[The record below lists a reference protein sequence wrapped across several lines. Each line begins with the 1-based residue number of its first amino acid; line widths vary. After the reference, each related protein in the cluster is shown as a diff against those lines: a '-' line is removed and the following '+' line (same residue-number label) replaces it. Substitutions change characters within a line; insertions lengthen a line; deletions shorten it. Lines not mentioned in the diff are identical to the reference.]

1 MNSSIYIFGNMQ
13 QGYTQYPDDET
24 THEIFQNYALN
35 AKAPTQLAIHRNGT
49 LMYYGYLRMLEG
61 EQYIGLCVMLNNVML
76 TNISALFSLFE
87 HTIAQM
93 AELGFLIK
101 FGTDGSLMGNTE
113 HLYMS
118 PEEVSFVTEQL
129 RNAFER
135 QTTAPIPP
143 TNYSIPSDSVGKFTV
158 KDATGNILFSAYT
171 NGYTYVYKSEGY
183 NTVTMDSYQGVLAA
197 VNDENESLK
206 QQIDAL
212 KGASTSSHVDKSG
225 GAEKNL
231 LRGIVVVFAIIL
243 IGGGI
248 FAYQQV
254 KDNKDTQ
261 EQINH
266 TQELVTDLETQQQH
280 TENVQAPSR
289 ETTVREN
296 KSTGAH
302 STASLLHG
310 FVKDED
316 GYTNVRQGP
325 GTNYEIVTTIKD
337 GSMVYYTVY
346 NSKWNIVYDNYGNA
360 LGYMYY
366 NRIVQ
371 SNHTHNNTANNSQS
385 SNDGY
390 VTALSTRKL
399 NVGDIDGLT
408 NTDLTILRNMIYA
421 RHGYRFKRDD
431 LFQYFSQFFWYHPT
445 TSDMTTVSAQM
456 SDIEQYNVNFIK
468 SIEQ

>member
-13 QGYTQYPDDET
+13 TGYTQYPDDET

-35 AKAPTQLAIHRNGT
+35 AKAPTQLAIHRDGT

-61 EQYIGLCVMLNNVML
+61 EQYIGLCVILNNVML
-76 TNISALFSLFE
+76 TNISVLFSLFE
-87 HTIAQM
+87 HTIALM

-118 PEEVSFVTEQL
+118 PEEVRYVTEQL
-129 RNAFER
+129 RNAFES
-135 QTTAPIPP
+135 QKTVPIPP

-158 KDATGNILFSAYT
+158 KDATGNILYSAYT

-212 KGASTSSHVDKSG
+212 KGASKSSHVDKSG

-254 KDNKDTQ
+254 KDKQ
-261 EQINH
+261 EQINQ
-266 TQELVTDLETQQQH
+266 TQERLKDLEIQEIVRPTSQKSSTKH
-280 TENVQAPSR
+280 ESVEYSRFDNTESHSTTENYLTVEITGKDLRMRLGPSTSYNALQYPDKYNIHPTKGDYL
-289 ETTVREN
+289 ELLGEEYDFYKVRY
-296 KSTGAH
+296 KG
-302 STASLLHG
+302 
-310 FVKDED
+310 
-316 GYTNVRQGP
+316 
-325 GTNYEIVTTIKD
+325 
-337 GSMVYYTVY
+337 
-346 NSKWNIVYDNYGNA
+346 NIVYVSKDFATPSYSPPYIQPPTIVVITGQNVLMRTGPDVDYSIVTDYN
-360 LGYMYY
+360 GYY
-366 NRIVQ
+366 I
-371 SNHTHNNTANNSQS
+371 T
-385 SNDGY
+385 
-390 VTALSTRKL
+390 LKKWSTYTYIET
-399 NVGDIDGLT
+399 VGDYYKINYYG
-408 NTDLTILRNMIYA
+408 
-421 RHGYRFKRDD
+421 
-431 LFQYFSQFFWYHPT
+431 SFFYVSKFESHP
-445 TSDMTTVSAQM
+445 V
-456 SDIEQYNVNFIK
+456 
-468 SIEQ
+468 